1 VGLSPEAVCARA
13 VAVVPAATPV
23 AAGHTRGQ
31 AAVSVPREGIVTT
44 LRALRDD
51 PELRLDVLVDVTAV
65 DFLGRSP
72 RFEVVYMLRSHPHG
86 HRLRVKAG
94 VPAED
99 PSIDST
105 AALWPAANWVEREVW
120 DLFGIRFVGHPD
132 LRRILMYESFEGHP
146 LRKDYPLQH
155 RQPLVP
161 ERDPIARPWYPR
173 RAGA

>member
-1 VGLSPEAVCARA
+1 LSPEAVCTRA

-23 AAGHTRGQ
+23 AAEHTRGQ

-99 PSIDST
+99 PSIGSVVS
-105 AALWPAANWVEREVW
+105 LWPAANWIEREVW

-161 ERDPIARPWYPR
+161 ERDPIERPWYPGTR
-173 RAGA
+173 GT